1 MCVQRSEAHRHV
13 HAVRETT
20 REPEAAESAAFKT
33 CAGQHQ
39 HGVHSRAVCDAM
51 QDNGTIVAENR
62 PYMSTKDLN
71 WADHACHSYEHA
83 TYNVTHVSAPDFLT
97 GLAPQR

>member
-1 MCVQRSEAHRHV
+1 MSVQRSGVYCHAR
-13 HAVRETT
+13 AVRETT
-20 REPEAAESAAFKT
+20 REAETAESAAGKS
-33 CAGQHQ
+33 CAGRHQ
-39 HGVHSRAVCDAM
+39 HGVHNRAVYDGM